1 MQLER
6 MIADEK
12 DTQLLIIPTDV
23 YQRIARDSA
32 PGSEPCHGNQGRQV
46 FGGDVADGAD

>member
-1 MQLER
+1 

-12 DTQLLIIPTDV
+12 DTQQLIIPTDV

-32 PGSEPCHGNQGRQV
+32 PGANLAMEIKADRFSEVMWPMKQINW
-46 FGGDVADGAD
+46 